1 MQVCN
6 VDQSVE
12 LAETDYP
19 IVSHFVKGSKTPVER
34 AFPMEMDIIR
44 ASMNEVVFMIIV
56 SPSPSPKE
64 ERGGDN

>member
-1 MQVCN
+1 
-6 VDQSVE
+6 
-12 LAETDYP
+12 
-19 IVSHFVKGSKTPVER
+19 
-34 AFPMEMDIIR
+34 MDSTS